1 MSFIRSKLETSAV
14 VWHSSLSDKNR
25 RDLERVQKSALK
37 IILKDNYT
45 TYEEALRILNMD
57 TLDKRREL
65 LCMRFAKNCLRNEK
79 MKRLFPLDIHHHN
92 MKTRSQAFFK
102 VNKART
108 SRYQKSTIPY
118 LQKLLNTDRKE
129 KEKILT

>member
-1 MSFIRSKLETSAV
+1 MPGYWTALTEDIVYTHLTFTPRLLYLGG
-14 VWHSSLSDKNR
+14 SSNIS
-25 RDLERVQKSALK
+25 
-37 IILKDNYT
+37 Y
-45 TYEEALRILNMD
+45 RILNMD

-118 LQKLLNTDRKE
+118 LQKLLNADRKE